1 MASMLWKTA
10 PCYKVKHTL
19 EKKWHQ
25 QTCLMQSFHNPFKI
39 EKMQYPQSEVKQNEI
54 YLYIINSALPKFNKY
69 HISSFYFIS
78 QEVLKQSV
86 KLQLLNTSFLKYS
99 PLLASESVQ
108 AP

>member
-1 MASMLWKTA
+1 ML
-10 PCYKVKHTL
+10 L